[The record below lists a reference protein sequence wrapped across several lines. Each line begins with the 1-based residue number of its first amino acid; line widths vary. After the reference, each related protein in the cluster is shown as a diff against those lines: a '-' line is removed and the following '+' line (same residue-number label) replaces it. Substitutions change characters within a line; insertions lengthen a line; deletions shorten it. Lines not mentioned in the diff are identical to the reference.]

1 MIKERWRLFAP
12 AVLAAGCSR
21 TALDP
26 EASLPTTPEAEHV
39 CPVDFA
45 DCDGDP
51 SNGCEV
57 DLASS
62 RESCGACDHRCDEDL
77 FCGAGVCRPGDDIV
91 QVALGGWYSC
101 VRRASGQV
109 LCWGE
114 NRSGQL
120 GDGTT
125 SDRKE
130 PAVVQGLD
138 DAVEISAAGRHM
150 CARRTGETVVCWGGN
165 RYEQLGD
172 GTSEDRSHP
181 VEVDDLSS
189 VAHIAAGGWHVLALG
204 LDGVVRFWGDKPCDC
219 SDSEPHPT
227 AVPGSSG
234 AIAVKAAGTNCLQRG
249 DRTLA
254 CWGGNIAGT
263 IGDGTR
269 VLKKS
274 PVPVK
279 GLGEVI
285 TMDTG
290 PSQTCAVRESG
301 GVSCW
306 GDDYGELPVRV
317 LGVEDVVQ
325 VVVGSHHQC
334 ARRASGGVVCWGWNT
349 ITEPHEVGGML
360 GAGDF
365 DEHDGPV
372 EVLGVTDAVDISAGS
387 AHTCAL
393 LRDSRVVCWGGNK
406 YGQLGDGTTELRNAP
421 VEVLGLP

>member
-1 MIKERWRLFAP
+1 MKEPWRSFA
-12 AVLAAGCSR
+12 AAALVAGCSR

-26 EASLPTTPEAEHV
+26 EASLPTTPEAEQV

-51 SNGCEV
+51 SNGCET

-77 FCGAGVCRPGDDIV
+77 FCGAGVCRSGNDIV
-91 QVALGGWYSC
+91 QVALGAWYSC

-114 NRSGQL
+114 NGSGQL

-138 DAVEISAAGRHM
+138 DAVEISAAGRHV
-150 CARRTGETVVCWGGN
+150 CARRTGGTVVCWGDN

-172 GTSEDRSHP
+172 GTSENRSHP
-181 VEVDDLSS
+181 VEVDDLSA
-189 VAHIAAGGWHVLALG
+189 VAHVAAGGWHVLALG
-204 LDGVVRFWGDKPCDC
+204 LDGEVRFWGGKVCDC
-219 SDSEPHPT
+219 PDSEPHPT
-227 AVPGSSG
+227 AVPESSG
-234 AIAVKAAGTNCLQRG
+234 AIAVVAGATSCLQRG

-254 CWGGNIAGT
+254 CWGGNGWGT
-263 IGDGTR
+263 VGDGTR
-269 VLKKS
+269 VLRKS

-285 TMDTG
+285 TMDAG
-290 PSQTCAVRESG
+290 FARTCAVEASG

-306 GDDYGELPVRV
+306 GDLYGELPVHV
-317 LGVEDVVQ
+317 VGVEDVVQ
-325 VVVGSHHQC
+325 VVIGMYHQC
-334 ARRASGGVVCWGWNT
+334 ARRASGGVVCWGANWLP
-349 ITEPHEVGGML
+349 EYHVGGML
-360 GAGDF
+360 GAGDLF

-387 AHTCAL
+387 THTCAL

-406 YGQLGDGTTELRNAP
+406 YGQLGDGTTELRGAP